1 MEDAERAIHNFGVFS
16 RWTREELMNYI
27 ITISS
32 LTRVYL
38 ENKTIVELRG
48 LALQLLS

>member
-32 LTRVYL
+32 YKKEDI
-38 ENKTIVELRG
+38 ENKTIIELRG
-48 LALQLLS
+48 LTLQLVG